1 MRKNF
6 ITGTDLNINGI
17 KKTLIRYTKINNLMN
32 LQELKQSFENL
43 YHAEAES
50 VYFAPGRVNLIGEH
64 TDYNGGSVF
73 PCALSFGTYLLL
85 RKNGKDV
92 INFRSLNQQEV
103 ETLKFDQLTTPLN
116 KTWVN
121 YPLGV
126 FAQFIKRG
134 VKIETGFDI
143 LIWGNVPNGAGLSS
157 SAALE
162 VVTAYALNDQFGTEF
177 NRMVLAQIG
186 QKAEHEFA
194 FVNCGIMDQFTSANG
209 AKDHAIHLNC
219 DTLDFELVPVKL
231 EGVKILISNT
241 HSPHKL
247 DSGAYNQRVVECK
260 LAVKQ
265 LNSVRPIKYLAEL
278 TESEFNSIES
288 AIIDPVARKRARH
301 VVGEVQRTSDAVK
314 ALKAGD
320 LIQFGKLMNASHASL
335 RDDYEVTGFQ
345 LDTMAE
351 EAWKV
356 EGVIGSRM
364 TGGGFGGCTVSLV
377 KEEAIPQFIKEVG
390 AAYKEKTGLSPD
402 FYIAEI
408 GDGANK
414 VL

>member
-1 MRKNF
+1 M
-6 ITGTDLNINGI
+6 TV
-17 KKTLIRYTKINNLMN
+17 
-32 LQELKQSFENL
+32 QELKSAFETA
-43 YHAEAES
+43 YGKVADA

-85 RKNGKDV
+85 RKNDDKFV
-92 INFRSLNQQEV
+92 NFRSLNQPEV
-103 ETLKFDQLTTPLN
+103 ISLGLNQLTTPLD
-116 KTWVN
+116 KSWVN

-126 FAQFIKRG
+126 FAQFIKRNVEIKRG
-134 VKIETGFDI
+134 YDI

-162 VVTAYALNDQFGTEF
+162 VVTAFALNDQLGTGF
-177 NRMVLAQIG
+177 NRTVLAQIG

-194 FVNCGIMDQFTSANG
+194 FVNCGIMDQFASANG
-209 AKDHAIHLNC
+209 KKDHAIHLNC
-219 DTLDFELVPVKL
+219 DTLEFELVPVKL

-247 DSGAYNQRVVECK
+247 DSGAYNQRVAECK
-260 LAVKQ
+260 LAVEQ
-265 LNSVRPIKYLAEL
+265 LNKVRPIKYLAEL
-278 TESEFNSIES
+278 TEAEFKEIES
-288 AIIDPVARKRARH
+288 AITDVTAHKRARH

-320 LIQFGKLMNASHASL
+320 LVKFGKLMNASHISL
-335 RDDYEVTGFQ
+335 RDDYEVTGLQ

-351 EAWKV
+351 EAWKID
-356 EGVIGSRM
+356 GVIGSRM

-377 KEEAIPQFIKEVG
+377 KDEAIDTFIEKVG
-390 AAYKEKTGLSPD
+390 AAYEAKTSIKPQ

-408 GDGANK
+408 GDGACK
-414 VL
+414 ID

>member
-1 MRKNF
+1 M
-6 ITGTDLNINGI
+6 TV
-17 KKTLIRYTKINNLMN
+17 
-32 LQELKQSFENL
+32 QELKSAFETA
-43 YHAEAES
+43 YGQVADA

-85 RKNGKDV
+85 RKNNEKFV
-92 INFRSLNQQEV
+92 NFRSLNQPEV
-103 ETLKFDQLTTPLN
+103 ISLGLNQLTTPLD

-126 FAQFIKRG
+126 FAQFIKRNVEIKSG
-134 VKIETGFDI
+134 YDI

-162 VVTAYALNDQFGTEF
+162 VVTAFALNDQLGTGF
-177 NRMVLAQIG
+177 NRTVLAQIG

-194 FVNCGIMDQFTSANG
+194 FVNCGIMDQFASANG
-209 AKDHAIHLNC
+209 KKDHAIHLNC
-219 DTLDFELVPVKL
+219 DTLEFELVPVKL

-247 DSGAYNQRVVECK
+247 DSGAYNQRVAECK
-260 LAVKQ
+260 LAVEQ
-265 LNSVRPIKYLAEL
+265 LNKVRPIKYLAEL
-278 TESEFNSIES
+278 TEAEFKEIES
-288 AIIDPVARKRARH
+288 AITDVTAHKRARH

-320 LIQFGKLMNASHASL
+320 LVKFGELMNASHVSL
-335 RDDYEVTGFQ
+335 RDDYEVTGLQ

-351 EAWKV
+351 EAWKI

-377 KEEAIPQFIKEVG
+377 KDEAIDTFIEKVG
-390 AAYKEKTGLSPD
+390 AAYEAKTSIKPQ

-408 GDGANK
+408 GDGACK
-414 VL
+414 LD

>member
-1 MRKNF
+1 MTPN
-6 ITGTDLNINGI
+6 
-17 KKTLIRYTKINNLMN
+17 
-32 LQELKQSFENL
+32 ELKSAFRSAYNQ
-43 YHAEAES
+43 EADAL
-50 VYFAPGRVNLIGEH
+50 YFAPGRVNLIGEH

-85 RKNGKDV
+85 RKNGSKS
-92 INFRSLNQQEV
+92 IRFKSLNQPEV
-103 ETLKFDQLTTPLN
+103 IELGLDQLSTPLD
-116 KTWVN
+116 KSWVN

-134 VKIETGFDI
+134 IEIKEGFDI
-143 LIWGNVPNGAGLSS
+143 LIWGDVPNGAGLSS

-162 VVTAYALNDQFGTEF
+162 VVTAYALNDQLGTGF
-177 NRMVLAQIG
+177 NRTVLAQIG

-194 FVNCGIMDQFTSANG
+194 FVNCGIMDQFASANG

-247 DSGAYNQRVVECK
+247 DSGAYNQRVAECK
-260 LAVKQ
+260 LAVEQ
-265 LNSVRPIKYLAEL
+265 LNKVRPLKYLAEL
-278 TESEFNSIES
+278 TEAEFKSIES
-288 AIIDPVARKRARH
+288 AITDVTAHKRARH

-320 LIQFGKLMNASHASL
+320 LVLFGQLMNASHASL
-335 RDDYEVTGFQ
+335 RDDYEVTGPE
-345 LDTMAE
+345 LDTMAS
-351 EAWKV
+351 EAWKI

-377 KEEAIPQFIKEVG
+377 KDEAIDTFIDKVG
-390 AAYKEKTGLSPD
+390 KAYEAKIGIKPE

-408 GDGANK
+408 GNGACK
-414 VL
+414 LS